1 MSVTTGAPAD
11 STVAADLGRPKLTT
25 IHAIGQSLAV
35 GPIFSAG
42 AILATVAATS
52 GFNTPLAV
60 LFAFVGSLALAYVI
74 SLYARRYAGAGAM
87 YEYLAKGVT
96 NSFGI
101 FSAAV
106 YVLGLM
112 FLGAGGVYIA
122 LGFLTEGFFDA
133 HIHTSIPWWLGGAI
147 GLVLVLYLNYAGV
160 RASVRGVLALAV
172 VSAIPFV
179 LLAVVIIAKGGA
191 DGNTLAVFDPGQTS
205 WDSVFKGIL
214 FAVTLF
220 IGFEAAASVA
230 EETANPRRAIPV
242 AVLATVGICGAFYLL
257 MSYSGTIGFGEAKL
271 GAENAW
277 AASPSGFGELADQYV
292 GSWLSWIVDLVIIFD
307 ALSLSIAFMVAA
319 SRVIFALGRD
329 GLLPRFAA
337 TTTRRETPLGG
348 TIILGVWSVIMLL
361 WAASTNYGKALGGV
375 SDPFATFLVA
385 NATGSY
391 LVELIYIFLSLAA
404 LGLVWRS
411 RHSEGGL
418 AWKIPVILAGL
429 ATPILAYKGSLD
441 PFPKYPL
448 NRGVYYALALI
459 GVSALWWLYLRIRHP
474 DRVATAAAHALHAE
488 ATPPHAPL
496 PTTKPPV

>member
-1 MSVTTGAPAD
+1 MSVTVGAPHE
-11 STVAADLGRPKLTT
+11 SSVEADLGKPKLTT

-60 LFAFVGSLALAYVI
+60 VFAFVGSLALAYVI

-101 FSAAV
+101 FSAGV

-133 HIHTSIPWWLGGAI
+133 HLHASIPWWLGGAV
-147 GLVLVLYLNYAGV
+147 GLALVLYLNYTGV
-160 RASVRGVLALAV
+160 RASVRGVLALAII
-172 VSAIPFV
+172 SSIPFV
-179 LLAVVIIAKGGA
+179 LLALVIIAKGGA
-191 DGNTLAVFDPGQTS
+191 DGNTLAVFDPGRTS

-230 EETANPRRAIPV
+230 EETANPRRSIPV

-257 MSYSGTIGFGEAKL
+257 MSYAGAIGFGEAKL

-277 AASPSGFGELADQYV
+277 AASPSGFGDLADQYV
-292 GSWLSWIVDLVIIFD
+292 GGWLSWIVDLVIILD

-319 SRVIFALGRD
+319 SRVFFALGRD
-329 GLLPRFAA
+329 GLLPSFAA
-337 TTTRRETPLGG
+337 TTTRHETPLGG
-348 TIILGVWSVIMLL
+348 TIVLGVWSVIMLV
-361 WAASTNYGKALGGV
+361 WAAATNYGKALGGV
-375 SDPFATFLVA
+375 SDPFATFLIA

-391 LVELIYIFLSLAA
+391 LVELIYVFLSLAA

-411 RHSEGGL
+411 RKEGGL

-441 PFPKYPL
+441 PWPKYPL

-459 GVSALWWLYLRIRHP
+459 GLSVLWWLYLRARHP
-474 DRVATAAAHALHAE
+474 ERVATAASHALHAA
-488 ATPPHAPL
+488 ATPPEEPMPAPAR
-496 PTTKPPV
+496 TV